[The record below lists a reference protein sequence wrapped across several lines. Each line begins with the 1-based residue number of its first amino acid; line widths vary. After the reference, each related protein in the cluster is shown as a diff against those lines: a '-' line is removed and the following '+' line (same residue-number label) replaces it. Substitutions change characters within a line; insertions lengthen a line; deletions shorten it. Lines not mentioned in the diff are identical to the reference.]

1 MTKPESIL
9 ILAAHGSS
17 HPSARLAL
25 DGFTT
30 LVRREHPGIRV
41 LLAYTALRRT
51 GNHPAQH
58 SGSDLAEVLAGLEH
72 KGPIAVRVQ
81 SLHVIAGD
89 EYDRMREMVDIFAGR
104 CNAAIS
110 ISGPLLGGSE
120 DIIDVANALA
130 KSMGTLNPGE
140 AAVLMGHGTTHEA
153 QDLYRTLADNL
164 AGMLPFAR
172 LGVLEAADPADPLSI
187 QAIASNLCK
196 RGVRSARLIPFL
208 TVAGRH
214 AHKDLAGDQPGS
226 WKSVLTDHGIAAQP
240 DLAGLLERQPFAAM
254 WLERLGSLF
263 TG

>member
-25 DGFTT
+25 DGFTA
-30 LVRREHPGIRV
+30 LVRREHPDNRV

-51 GNHPAQH
+51 GNHPAQI
-58 SGSDLAEVLAGLEH
+58 SGNGLAEVLTELEH
-72 KGPIAVRVQ
+72 PGPIAVHVQ

-89 EYDRMREMVDIFAGR
+89 EFDRMREMLDAFARGR
-104 CNAAIS
+104 GAAVS
-110 ISGPLLGGSE
+110 ISGPLLGGPE
-120 DIIDVANALA
+120 DISGVADALA
-130 KSMGTLNPGE
+130 KSVGTLRPDE

-153 QDLYRTLADNL
+153 QDLYRSLAESLKD
-164 AGMLPFAR
+164 MLPSAR

-187 QAIASNLCK
+187 QAIASDLHE
-196 RGVRSARLIPFL
+196 RGVRAARLIPFL

-226 WKSVLTDHGIAAQP
+226 WKSALAEHGITAQP
-240 DLAGLLERQPFAAM
+240 DLAGLLQRQAFAAM
-254 WLERLGSLF
+254 WLKRLGSLL